1 MSEPYDVAIIGA
13 GPGGAATAHY
23 LALAGLRVLL
33 LDKFSFPRDK
43 TCGDGLT
50 PRALRILDEMWL
62 LGRIQEGSARHR
74 LVRFTAPNGREVN
87 ADIPIRDARY
97 SYVEI
102 IPRLEL
108 DHLIVERAIASGATF

>member
-50 PRALRILDEMWL
+50 PRALRILDEMGL
-62 LGRIQEGSARHR
+62 LERIQAGARA
-74 LVRFTAPNGREVN
+74 TASCASPRRTGARST
-87 ADIPIRDARY
+87 PISPCAT
-97 SYVEI
+97 
-102 IPRLEL
+102 
-108 DHLIVERAIASGATF
+108 RATAMSRSFRASRWTT

>member
-33 LDKFSFPRDK
+33 LDKFNFPRDK

-50 PRALRILDEMWL
+50 PRALRILDEMGL
-62 LGRIQEGSARHR
+62 LERIRHEGRLTEGQRDE
-74 LVRFTAPNGREVN
+74 LVRAIHDLERRYFAASNGESDNGHADLKEVTEGWL
-87 ADIPIRDARY
+87 RRV
-97 SYVEI
+97 S
-102 IPRLEL
+102 
-108 DHLIVERAIASGATF
+108 